1 MSLLELIHNHA
12 SQQYQQIAQSLDN
25 DLAIGDY
32 VVLYGPNH
40 IEGRNQTYEVQTYMP
55 GWVAIGDDGGGQAIL
70 IKLDGSDSVY
80 CLGHGVLGSL
90 PPEMISESLA
100 TWVENGCPMH
110 QDDDE
115 LDDA

>member
-40 IEGRNQTYEVQTYMP
+40 IEERNQTYEVQTYMP

-70 IKLDGSDSVY
+70 VKLDGSDSVY

-110 QDDDE
+110 QDDDD